1 MGTHLV
7 AVKGRLYSHAALE
20 RAERDFHTVKPQ
32 DILLARHVANAA
44 DAQDVAIDPNL
55 QVFTAQA
62 RQLGANDDGR
72 LRLED
77 VDSGLKAV
85 STGAISRI
93 PEVPKQLA

>member
-7 AVKGRLYSHAALE
+7 AVKRRLYSHAALE
-20 RAERDFHTVKPQ
+20 RAERDFHTVKSQ
-32 DILLARHVANAA
+32 DILLARHVANSA

-55 QVFTAQA
+55 QVFTTQTWELDAD
-62 RQLGANDDGR
+62 DDGR

-85 STGAISRI
+85 STGTILRI
-93 PEVPKQLA
+93 PKIPKQLA